1 MTTSLVF
8 QLTVLKPFI
17 SLHMHIFKCF
27 VLTVVVIVCLFFVF
41 PFDGQRG
48 LNFTTMP
55 CSLPGTSLPLNCFSS
70 YVCELEI

>member
-27 VLTVVVIVCLFFVF
+27 VLTVVVIVCLFFVLFF
-41 PFDGQRG
+41 PLTVNEG
-48 LNFTTMP
+48 LILQP
-55 CSLPGTSLPLNCFSS
+55 CHALF
-70 YVCELEI
+70 LEHLCH